1 MGSIGLPMKT
11 VELQA
16 VVPRLLAGGCTT
28 ASISEAVDRPDLV
41 LTHPKLG
48 VISVSV
54 FGATDS
60 IDDRIKSLNRSIA
73 SLRTEIP
80 EVELLPEVRVVVSEQ
95 PAPAGARLGNVQV
108 VSGRDLAEG
117 AWLDRQASVAVDKQ
131 LLERVAS
138 RLEPQMRFVGRPRQG
153 SREVENAERQ
163 ELRFA
168 LDVEQS
174 SAAQRNVQDVLLIT
188 GPPGSGKT
196 LVLVARARWLATLH
210 PEWKLLVLVYNRL
223 LARHLGKML
232 EGHPNVQVSTFGLF
246 TQSKGHRISLN
257 EDSDSKR
264 DVKAIL
270 DKGFEPTVDA
280 LFIDEWQDFR
290 PAWVEYAL
298 ANLRSGRG
306 GACFAGDEKQAI
318 YRDDAPAEAL
328 HKREIERVQLDRP
341 YRSTRQIL
349 EVVGRLTETFDTSS
363 ADLAPEGVPVDLI
376 WAENWDGQAAVI
388 AWEVERMLDSSER
401 EPDGIAILGTQRM
414 AIMKRM
420 MAALEARNIPYKML
434 DGSELPDPRCVSLL
448 TVHQS
453 KGYEFD
459 VVLLMGLE
467 ALPKLTDQP
476 GRKQHCRLGFVG
488 PTRARDLLMMTY
500 TRPNEFIRN
509 LRDCTAD
516 TYRAWNYPDDYP
528 GK

>member
-1 MGSIGLPMKT
+1 MKT
-11 VELQA
+11 VELQTA
-16 VVPRLLAGGCTT
+16 VPRLLAAGCTST
-28 ASISEAVDRPDLV
+28 AISEAIDRPDLV

-54 FGATDS
+54 SGIDDS

-73 SLRTEIP
+73 SLRAEIP
-80 EVELLPEVRVVVSEQ
+80 EVEQLPELRVIVSEQ
-95 PAPAGARLGNVQV
+95 PPPATARLGKVEI
-108 VSGRDLAEG
+108 VSGRDLADG
-117 AWLDRQASVAVDKQ
+117 AWLDRLSKVAVDEEILKK
-131 LLERVAS
+131 VAS
-138 RLEPQMRFVGRPRQG
+138 RLQPEMRFAGRPRRG
-153 SREVENAERQ
+153 SDDVGKTERK

-174 SAAQRNVQDVLLIT
+174 SAAQRSVKDILVIS

-196 LVLVARARWLATLH
+196 LVLVARARWLASLH

-223 LARHLGKML
+223 LARHLEKML
-232 EGHPNVQVSTFGLF
+232 EHHPNIHVSTFGLF
-246 TQSKGHRISLN
+246 VHSHGHRVSLN
-257 EDSDSKR
+257 DDSDSKR
-264 DVKAIL
+264 DVKEIL
-270 DKGFEPTVDA
+270 GKGLEPTVDA

-298 ANLRSGRG
+298 AHLRCGRG

-318 YRDDAPAEAL
+318 YRDDAPMEAL
-328 HKREIERVQLDRP
+328 RKREVERVQLDRP

-349 EVVGRLTETFDTSS
+349 EVVGRLTETFETSS
-363 ADLAPEGVPVDLI
+363 ADLAPEGVPIDLI
-376 WAENWDGQAAVI
+376 WAEDWNGQAAVI
-388 AWEVERMLDSSER
+388 AWEVERMLDSGER
-401 EPDGIAILGTQRM
+401 NPEDIAILGTQRV

-420 MAALEARNIPYKML
+420 IAALEERNIPYKML

-459 VVLLMGLE
+459 VVMLMGLE

-476 GRKQHCRLGFVG
+476 GRAQHCRLGFVG
-488 PTRARDLLMMTY
+488 PTRARDLLMITY
-500 TRPNEFIRN
+500 TRANEFLRN
-509 LRDCTAD
+509 LRDCTTD
-516 TYRAWNYPDDYP
+516 TLRAWNYPDDYP
-528 GK
+528 GN